1 MVGSKMKFEEIK
13 KQAENCKKCDLWK
26 TRTNV
31 VFGEGPTN
39 AKIMLIGEA
48 PGFNEDKQGKP
59 FVGRAGKF
67 LDELLKIAN
76 LKREDV
82 YITNIVK
89 CRPPNNR
96 DPTDEEIKACSFYL
110 DFQIN
115 YIKPK
120 VIITLGRHASRV
132 IFEKYNLYF
141 EGISKEHGK
150 AREVSNLFG
159 KLKIIP
165 MYHPAA
171 AIYNQSLRSILIEDF
186 KKAIGNV

>member
-1 MVGSKMKFEEIK
+1 MEFEEVR
-13 KQAENCKKCDLWK
+13 KQAESCMKCDLWK

-31 VFGEGPTN
+31 VFGEGPAN
-39 AKIMLIGEA
+39 AEIMLIGEA
-48 PGFNEDKQGKP
+48 PGFYEDKQGKP

-67 LDELLKIAN
+67 LDELLKAAN
-76 LKREDV
+76 LRREEV

-96 DPTDEEIKACSFYL
+96 DPTDEEVKACYPYL

-132 IFEKYNLYF
+132 IFERYNLTF

-150 AREVSNLFG
+150 PREVSNLFG

-171 AIYNQSLRSILIEDF
+171 AIYNQSLKSVLIEDF
-186 KKAIGNV
+186 KKALKNV

>member
-1 MVGSKMKFEEIK
+1 MEFEEIK
-13 KQAENCKKCDLWK
+13 KQAEICRKCELWK

-31 VFGEGPTN
+31 VFGEGPED
-39 AKIMLIGEA
+39 AKIMFIGEA

-67 LDELLKIAN
+67 LDELLKAAN
-76 LKREDV
+76 LKREEV
-82 YITNIVK
+82 YITNIIK
-89 CRPPNNR
+89 CRPPNNK
-96 DPTDEEIKACSFYL
+96 DPTDEEIKACYPYL

-120 VIITLGRHASRV
+120 VIVTLGRHSSRI
-132 IFEKYNLYF
+132 IFERYNLAF

-150 AREVSNLFG
+150 AKEITNLFG

-171 AIYNQSLRSILIEDF
+171 AIYNQSLKSVLIEDF
-186 KKAIGNV
+186 RKALGDI

>member
-1 MVGSKMKFEEIK
+1 MEFEKMK

-31 VFGEGPTN
+31 VFGDGPTN
-39 AKIMLIGEA
+39 AEVMLIGEA
-48 PGFNEDKQGKP
+48 PGFYEDREGKP

-67 LDELLKIAN
+67 LDELLKAAN
-76 LKREDV
+76 LKREEV

-96 DPTDEEIKACSFYL
+96 DPTDEEIKACYPYL

-115 YIKPK
+115 HIKPR
-120 VIITLGRHASRV
+120 VIIALGRHASRV
-132 IFEKYNLYF
+132 IFERYNLEF
-141 EGISKEHGK
+141 TGISREHGK
-150 AREVSNLFG
+150 PREVSTLFG
-159 KLKIIP
+159 KIKIVP

-171 AIYNQSLRSILIEDF
+171 AIYNQSLKGVLIEDF
-186 KKAIGNV
+186 KRVFENV